1 MITIDSRRIGK
12 LVSQVINVKDE
23 LEQQRADSRQQ
34 EQNIRTE
41 VAHTR
46 WHRPS
51 YPALASVASFV
62 VAATFMLWLAI
73 CLVVIAMFLA
83 LSYLCK
89 IIGRLLATRN

>member
-1 MITIDSRRIGK
+1 M
-12 LVSQVINVKDE
+12 SQVINVKDE

-34 EQNIRTE
+34 EQNIRIE

-51 YPALASVASFV
+51 YPALASVASFIV
-62 VAATFMLWLAI
+62 TVTFLTWLAI
-73 CLVVIAMFLA
+73 CLAVIAMFLV

-89 IIGRLLATRN
+89 IIGRLLAIRG